1 MGECAGRL
9 VLSDLI
15 LFSLS
20 PLLSDIMVNNP
31 SPVSTMLL
39 EVQVVSIRA
48 MWKLWS
54 HLLLSPYLIL
64 LSPSPSEQQL
74 AGDEHSSCIRWNW
87 KATSGLA
94 QKSVSIST
102 LIFATP
108 SLQDWSCDPL
118 CNGCPAPPPN
128 NCWCQHHCSSNA
140 IGAKQSG
147 QLGHY
152 VCAISH
158 LMYESGCNKCVF
170 SNSGSPMGDL
180 W

>member
-9 VLSDLI
+9 VLSGLI
-15 LFSLS
+15 LFFLS
-20 PLLSDIMVNNP
+20 HIMLNNP
-31 SPVSTMLL
+31 SPVSRMLL

-128 NCWCQHHCSSNA
+128 NCWCQHHCASNA

-158 LMYESGCNKCVF
+158 LMYEGGCNQSDFCC
-170 SNSGSPMGDL
+170 SGSPMGDL
-180 W
+180 R